1 MADGI
6 LSRRGV
12 LAGGLGLALGC
23 RIASAQAPK
32 RIVATTGM
40 IADAVAQVGGARVAV
55 TALMGPGVDPHTYRQ
70 TRSDIAAMTRADAVI
85 AHGLHLEAQ
94 LDAFLA
100 ELGRRKPVTLIA
112 ETLPKERLIAAGEQ
126 ARRFDPHIWMDP
138 RLWRE
143 IVTAVR
149 DTLTRLDP
157 AGTATFKAN
166 AERHVA
172 EIDALATYADR
183 ALASVPA
190 AARALVT
197 AHDAFSYFGRAY
209 SYEVHGIQGIST
221 ESEAGLK
228 QIEDL
233 VKLIVERR
241 IGAIFIESSVAD
253 RNIRALIEGAAAK
266 GHKVDIG
273 GELFSDAMG
282 APGTYE
288 GTYIG
293 MIDHNVTVITRALG
307 GAAPER
313 GLNSRLARA

>member
-1 MADGI
+1 MDGS

-12 LAGGLGLALGC
+12 LASGLAFGLGGRAF
-23 RIASAQAPK
+23 AQAPK
-32 RIVATTGM
+32 TIVATTGM
-40 IADAVAQVGGARVAV
+40 IADAVRQVGGARVAV

-70 TRSDIAAMTRADAVI
+70 TRSDIAAMARADAVI

-100 ELGRRKPVTLIA
+100 DLKRRKPVTLIA
-112 ETLPKERLIAAGEQ
+112 ETLPKEQLIPVAEQ
-126 ARRFDPHIWMDP
+126 AGRFDPHIWMDP
-138 RLWRE
+138 RLWRQ
-143 IVTAVR
+143 VVLAVR
-149 DTLTRLDP
+149 DTLTQLDP
-157 AGTATFKAN
+157 AGEAAFKAN
-166 AERHVA
+166 AERHA
-172 EIDALATYADR
+172 GEIDALAAYADR

-190 AARALVT
+190 ASRALVT

-209 SYEVHGIQGIST
+209 TYEVHGIQGIST

-266 GHKVDIG
+266 GHKVEVG